1 METLQE
7 SNRVLYQAQ
16 ASRNP
21 PSFEENDAWVTNQ
34 SIEPRYPQPDRAA
47 AVVAL
52 SSWRMVER
60 NQGDKGGRGQ
70 GGRRN
75 GWMGSIGF
83 YLHVLINAS
92 PPSYGRGGKAPI
104 ATPAAAGRSY
114 GHWTDYWTCLRVC
127 VCPYKC
133 ASSPAFR
140 TITVSTRMFI
150 HSSEYGMNPVRHLL
164 FRGVHCGGLIVLY
177 VWLCSQW
184 VSSNNSRLTFQ
195 NYISLSWCLII
206 F

>member
-7 SNRVLYQAQ
+7 SNRILYQAQ

-70 GGRRN
+70 GGGGMA
-75 GWMGSIGF
+75 GWVASDSIF
-83 YLHVLINAS
+83 TY
-92 PPSYGRGGKAPI
+92 
-104 ATPAAAGRSY
+104 
-114 GHWTDYWTCLRVC
+114 
-127 VCPYKC
+127 
-133 ASSPAFR
+133 
-140 TITVSTRMFI
+140 
-150 HSSEYGMNPVRHLL
+150 
-164 FRGVHCGGLIVLY
+164 
-177 VWLCSQW
+177 
-184 VSSNNSRLTFQ
+184 
-195 NYISLSWCLII
+195 
-206 F
+206 